1 MKKLLKLVPILTLL
15 LIALT
20 GCAMNEQPQDKS
32 QAADSLQKLEK
43 STTAILSKDLLSFN
57 NSYKIDTDTIG
68 GLTSHGEIVNFI
80 GDQIKI
86 NDKDGNTLLSESQS
100 KRFGIKFD
108 RAGTFSDVNGNE
120 DGFIETDYFKTM
132 LSTTSYYIYDKDQK
146 EIGYLKEKL
155 FSWTKEL
162 FIIDSKTNEKVYSIN
177 KKMVSLNSKYTI
189 KKLKDTDIPFS
200 RALVLA
206 QITDMID
213 SSKSEKDN

>member
-57 NSYKIDTDTIG
+57 NSYKIDTDTID

-80 GDQIKI
+80 GDKIKI
-86 NDKDGNTLLSESQS
+86 NDKAGNTLLSESQS

-120 DGFIETDYFKTM
+120 DGFIETYYFKTM

>member
-57 NSYKIDTDTIG
+57 NSYKIDTDTID

-80 GDQIKI
+80 GDKIKI
-86 NDKDGNTLLSESQS
+86 NDKAGNTLLSESQS

-132 LSTTSYYIYDKDQK
+132 LSTTSYYI
-146 EIGYLKEKL
+146 
-155 FSWTKEL
+155 
-162 FIIDSKTNEKVYSIN
+162 
-177 KKMVSLNSKYTI
+177 
-189 KKLKDTDIPFS
+189 
-200 RALVLA
+200 
-206 QITDMID
+206 
-213 SSKSEKDN
+213 

>member
-43 STTAILSKDLLSFN
+43 STTAMLSKDLLSFN
-57 NSYKIDTDTIG
+57 NSYKIDTDTID

-80 GDQIKI
+80 GDKIKI
-86 NDKDGNTLLSESQS
+86 NDKAGNTLLSESQS

>member
-57 NSYKIDTDTIG
+57 NSYKIDTDTID

-80 GDQIKI
+80 GDKIKI
-86 NDKDGNTLLSESQS
+86 NDKAGNTLLSESQS